1 MLTFG
6 RSVLRKQYV
15 LMEVLMEAKAAKQR
29 VKNVATVKLTEEQR
43 AAIEKATGVALKEI
57 TVFEHTGDSARQLNN
72 LLVKGNSVVLC
83 W

>member
-1 MLTFG
+1 
-6 RSVLRKQYV
+6 
-15 LMEVLMEAKAAKQR
+15 MEVLMEAKAPKQR

-57 TVFEHTGDSARQLNN
+57 TILEHTGDSARQLNN
-72 LLVKGNSVVLC
+72 TLLRGSSVVLC